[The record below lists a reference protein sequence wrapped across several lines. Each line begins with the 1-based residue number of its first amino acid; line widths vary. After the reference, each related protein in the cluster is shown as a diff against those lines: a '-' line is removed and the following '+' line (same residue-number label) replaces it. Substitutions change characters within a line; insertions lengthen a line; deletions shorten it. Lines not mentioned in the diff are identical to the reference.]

1 MKHKKIKSLLG
12 AYLDGELH
20 GRTKTEIEEH
30 IELCS
35 ECSEELKFLKALH
48 IRIKE
53 EKIKLPVDSYW
64 DYFPGRIMQRI
75 KEKNERSFF
84 SLRAPRIKWEL
95 AGGIILILLTFIVSK
110 QIIMEKGI
118 KRVDERGIIRDEKVA
133 HRDVLVG
140 KAGEVAKAPRGTA
153 DDLAVETIEK
163 VERGKAETEEN
174 GIVVLKEK
182 RSALK
187 KAAPVSTISKSP
199 EMEIPVTEKSSEG
212 VGAISEEEATRI
224 DQSVFGYEGGQ
235 IMDSEKEVFEIQA
248 DIKAK
253 VDYLRVCRD
262 ENKSR
267 EARKG
272 LLRLLYV
279 EAERTRKREVIERA
293 QKEIEFYQDSYPDEF
308 QDTLMVFSDSL
319 RIMMEEL
326 KESESTEESE

>member
-30 IELCS
+30 LEVCS

-64 DYFPGRIMQRI
+64 DYFPRRIMQRI

-84 SLRAPRIKWEL
+84 SLKAPRIKWEL
-95 AGGIILILLTFIVSK
+95 AGGIILILLTFVVSK

-118 KRVDERGIIRDEKVA
+118 KRVDERGIIRSEKVA
-133 HRDVLVG
+133 PRDMIISKG
-140 KAGEVAKAPRGTA
+140 GEVTEVPLSSTDEVSVRA
-153 DDLAVETIEK
+153 IEK
-163 VERGKAETEEN
+163 VEGKKVEIEKN
-174 GIVVLKEK
+174 GIYGLKEK
-182 RSALK
+182 KAIMK
-187 KAAPVSTISKSP
+187 KAEPVSIVSKSTV
-199 EMEIPVTEKSSEG
+199 IEKPSAEKTAG
-212 VGAISEEEATRI
+212 AVGGISEEQEAKI
-224 DQSVFGYEGGQ
+224 GQAVFSRESGQ
-235 IMDSEKEVFEIQA
+235 ITDNEKEVLEIQA

-253 VDYLRVCRD
+253 EDYLRVCRD

-267 EARKG
+267 DARRG

-308 QDTLMVFSDSL
+308 QDTLIIFSDSL

>member
-12 AYLDGELH
+12 AYLDDELH

-30 IELCS
+30 IKVCS

-64 DYFPGRIMQRI
+64 NYFPGRIMQRI
-75 KEKNERSFF
+75 KEKSERSFF
-84 SLRAPRIKWEL
+84 SLKAPRIKWEL

-118 KRVDERGIIRDEKVA
+118 KRVDERGIIRSEKVA
-133 HRDVLVG
+133 HKDVLVG
-140 KAGEVAKAPRGTA
+140 KAGEVAEAPRGTA
-153 DDLAVETIEK
+153 DDLAVETI
-163 VERGKAETEEN
+163 GKFEGGKTKTEEN
-174 GIVVLKEK
+174 GIVVPEEK
-182 RSALK
+182 KSALK
-187 KAAPVSTISKSP
+187 KAAPVSTISKPP
-199 EMEIPVTEKSSEG
+199 EMETPVTERSSEG
-212 VGAISEEEATRI
+212 VGDISEEEATKI
-224 DQSVFGYEGGQ
+224 DQSVFGYESGQ
-235 IMDSEKEVFEIQA
+235 ITDNEKEVLEIQSG
-248 DIKAK
+248 IRAK
-253 VDYLRVCRD
+253 EDYLRVCRD
-262 ENKSR
+262 GNKSR
-267 EARKG
+267 EARRG

-279 EAERTRKREVIERA
+279 EAERTRKKEVIERA

-308 QDTLMVFSDSL
+308 QDTLIVFSDSL